1 MAGQFLF
8 HTGRYP
14 EAIEALD
21 KAFSIDPGF
30 WVAHVMMG
38 QIYEQSGKPEAAI
51 QSFDKAYRSSS
62 GATVAL
68 SYKGYVL
75 ANSGRR
81 AAAEQIVHGLI
92 EAGKSRF
99 VSPVNIALIY
109 VGLGNREAA
118 LQWLDRWTRSTKLAM

>member
-81 AAAEQIVHGLI
+81 AAAEFLTVDPKWNDLRSD
-92 EAGKSRF
+92 SRF
-99 VSPVNIALIY
+99 QELVKRCHFVLS
-109 VGLGNREAA
+109 R
-118 LQWLDRWTRSTKLAM
+118 